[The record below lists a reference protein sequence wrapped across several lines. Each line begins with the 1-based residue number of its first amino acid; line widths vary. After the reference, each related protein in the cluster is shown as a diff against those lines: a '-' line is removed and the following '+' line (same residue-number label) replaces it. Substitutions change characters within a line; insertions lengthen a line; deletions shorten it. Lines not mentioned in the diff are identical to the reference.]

1 MNEPQT
7 NFDASSEP
15 ALKELQGELQS
26 LRTLLVATLAILFL
40 ISICLNVYL
49 RHQAV
54 AVGNQ
59 AAGIQRSLSQF
70 ETMEAPRA
78 AEFWTKLLDYSKT
91 HPDFSPIVQKYAPHI
106 FIPQPAASN
115 VPPKK

>member
-1 MNEPQT
+1 MNESQT

-26 LRTLLVATLAILFL
+26 LRTLLVATLAILCL
-40 ISICLNVYL
+40 ISICLNIYL

-59 AAGIQRSLSQF
+59 AAEIQRSLYLFGSL
-70 ETMEAPRA
+70 EAPRA

-91 HPDFSPIVQKYAPHI
+91 HSDFSPIIQKYAPHI
-106 FIPQPAASN
+106 FIPPSVTTN